1 MDKVPKMTNGDQN
14 GSDICV
20 LVVDDNA
27 TNVEVVRRM
36 LKLEK
41 VNDITIARDGREAY
55 EAAKA
60 SM

>member
-1 MDKVPKMTNGDQN
+1 MTNGDQN